1 MPSPVRTSWAVG
13 LLLVGMIGAD
23 PTWAADASSKS
34 EAAAFLR
41 PGKRDLSGLA
51 TYAGQGGPQWG
62 EARNALLRKFANAY
76 ARGAKDS
83 STWAHRD
90 VRTLFVDLM
99 DATRPIEDPKL
110 KQAAWLLIMEA
121 ILALD
126 WTLKGHLP
134 SEVYTGRSRLLDAP
148 EQERKML
155 ELICTRLGITPADLE
170 PDYSKNPKAPKLEIV
185 EE

>member
-1 MPSPVRTSWAVG
+1 MPSPFRRSWAVG
-13 LLLVGMIGAD
+13 LLLVGMLGAV
-23 PTWAADASSKS
+23 PTLAAEASSKN

-41 PGKRDLSGLA
+41 PGKTDLSGLA

-83 STWAHRD
+83 SMWAHRD

-99 DATRPIEDPKL
+99 DATRPIPDPKL

-134 SEVYTGRSRLLDAP
+134 SEVYTGRSRLLEVP

-155 ELICTRLGITPADLE
+155 EFICTRLGITPADLE
-170 PDYSKNPKAPKLEIV
+170 PDYSKNPKAPKLEV
-185 EE
+185 VDE